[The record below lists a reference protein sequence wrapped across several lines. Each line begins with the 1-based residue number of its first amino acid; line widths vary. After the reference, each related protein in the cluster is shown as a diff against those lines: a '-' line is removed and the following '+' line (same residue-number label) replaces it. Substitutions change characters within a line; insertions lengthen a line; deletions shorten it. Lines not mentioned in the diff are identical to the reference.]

1 MLIGRFRRTSG
12 DDINILF
19 DNFFNEI
26 ILPIR
31 CKLIEAYSQITTKTS
46 SFPQL
51 TLFLPNNQTQSG
63 TRLSDDNRKQKF
75 SFANVVYEAGESF
88 SARIED
94 RSLNVSGA
102 QITFLFEI
110 V

>member
-1 MLIGRFRRTSG
+1 MVMETDLDLNGHKILNSNLKNNFMLLGRFRRTSG

-46 SFPQL
+46 FPQL
-51 TLFLPNNQTQSG
+51 TLHIKNQNAKW
-63 TRLSDDNRKQKF
+63 D
-75 SFANVVYEAGESF
+75 
-88 SARIED
+88 
-94 RSLNVSGA
+94 
-102 QITFLFEI
+102 
-110 V
+110 